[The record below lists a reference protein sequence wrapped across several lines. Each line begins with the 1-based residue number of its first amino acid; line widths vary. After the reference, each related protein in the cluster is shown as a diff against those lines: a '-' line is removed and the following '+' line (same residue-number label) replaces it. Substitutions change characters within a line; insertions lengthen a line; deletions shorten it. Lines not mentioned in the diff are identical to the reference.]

1 MCGSET
7 LTTVVSSTS
16 MNVLSITAMA
26 MIHGLMCLLI
36 GLVGASIVSAIFG

>member
-16 MNVLSITAMA
+16 MNVLSITATA
-26 MIHGLMCLLI
+26 MIHGLMCSFF
-36 GLVGASIVSAIFG
+36 GLVEASIVATMLA